1 MPSRDNEH
9 RETGFITGAC
19 RLARV
24 VAAGAVSDS
33 AGSSSILYSCLR
45 SPLAPPCQAFCT
57 ACSVPVAI
65 NYAGTEMTRHH
76 QRDPRLEQ
84 GPAPPLW
91 KPWWQ
96 PPKALWQGTDHLSN
110 VVQKRHQEAGSGV
123 SITTRKGVSVVSTR
137 GNNNTLSQYPFACS
151 KVPISYRTRMS
162 TNKKPIHTHCPV
174 RSTWKLVKFHCS
186 ALPAP
191 CYMQAQ
197 DW

>member
-1 MPSRDNEH
+1 MSSQDYEH
-9 RETGFITGAC
+9 RETSFITGAC
-19 RLARV
+19 RPARV

-91 KPWWQ
+91 KPWWPFGRALIICLTWCRSGIKKLALGCQSQ
-96 PPKALWQGTDHLSN
+96 PERASPWSAPEVIITRS
-110 VVQKRHQEAGSGV
+110 V
-123 SITTRKGVSVVSTR
+123 SIPWRVRRRRFRTEQGCR
-137 GNNNTLSQYPFACS
+137 
-151 KVPISYRTRMS
+151 PIKNLY
-162 TNKKPIHTHCPV
+162 IHTV
-174 RSTWKLVKFHCS
+174 LYGVLGSWSSSIVQRSL
-186 ALPAP
+186 LPAT
-191 CYMQAQ
+191 CRHRIG
-197 DW
+197 D